1 MPRARPAAPRSAI
14 HYPAPHQQR
23 PCYLGVSSKKGE
35 RKQNSQEKFNTFGE
49 SEIAANPILS
59 VRIAK
64 PYDSAKSRIPTRR
77 HAQRVRRRPFT
88 QDKEELR

>member
-1 MPRARPAAPRSAI
+1 V
-14 HYPAPHQQR
+14 
-23 PCYLGVSSKKGE
+23 LSKKGE

-49 SEIAANPILS
+49 TEIAAGRIFS

-77 HAQRVRRRPFT
+77 HAERVRRRRLT
-88 QDKEELR
+88 QDKEQLR

>member
-1 MPRARPAAPRSAI
+1 VLAN
-14 HYPAPHQQR
+14 
-23 PCYLGVSSKKGE
+23 KGE
-35 RKQNSQEKFNTFGE
+35 RKQNSQEKLNSFGE
-49 SEIAANPILS
+49 PEIAANPILS

-77 HAQRVRRRPFT
+77 HTQRVRRRPFT